1 VLTGTLHTMTRD
13 EAKEQI
19 RIDGGNVSGSV
30 SKKTDYLV
38 SGENSGSKYEKAL
51 SLGVEIINEQTF
63 RELLEKEKT
72 TRNE

>member
-1 VLTGTLHTMTRD
+1 MTRD